1 MTDNNN
7 REQASFNYVNAAFV
21 SAIVFIIILFIFI
34 GKYSRAV
41 VTPETY
47 VKVLMGTF
55 VEISL
60 KNESQEKA
68 DLAFNKIAELE
79 QIFSSY
85 ISTSDISKINKN
97 AGIKPVKVSP
107 HVMEVVKKA
116 LYVANISD
124 GAFDP
129 TFGPFT
135 KIYNFTPDEERI
147 PTDIEIEKALRLINY
162 KDVIIDEEKQT
173 VMLKRKSMM
182 LNLGGIAKG
191 YIVDEAIKVLKANQV
206 TWAIVKAGGDMV
218 YFQSGKL
225 ARVVK
230 IGLQHPRVKGEL
242 LGKFKVLNASIAT
255 SGDYERFFIKNGVRY
270 HHIIDPKTGKSA
282 SKSMSV
288 TIINKTDDP
297 AISDGLSTAVFVL
310 GPEKGIELIESL
322 DRIDAIIVGA
332 DNSIRTTKGLTGSF
346 AHIDMENSM
355 FSFMEPL

>member
-1 MTDNNN
+1 MTYKIN
-7 REQASFNYVNAAFV
+7 REKTSFNYVNAAFI
-21 SAIVFIIILFIFI
+21 SAFIFIIILFIFI

-41 VTPETY
+41 VKPETY

-68 DLAFNKIAELE
+68 NLAFSKIEELE

-85 ISTSDISKINKN
+85 ISTSEVSIINKN
-97 AGIKPVKVSP
+97 AGIKAVKVSP

-116 LYVANISD
+116 LYVARISD

-129 TFGPFT
+129 TFGPMT
-135 KIYNFTPDEERI
+135 KIYNFTPGEERI
-147 PTDIEIEKALRLINY
+147 PTEKEIKKALRLINY
-162 KDVIIDEEKQT
+162 KDIIIDEEKST
-173 VMLKRKSMM
+173 VMLKRKNMIM
-182 LNLGGIAKG
+182 NLGGIAKG
-191 YIVDEAIKVLKANQV
+191 YIVNEAIKVLKENDV

-230 IGLQHPRVKGEL
+230 IGLQHPRVNEEL
-242 LGKFKVLNASIAT
+242 LGKFKILNASIAT
-255 SGDYERFFIKNGVRY
+255 SGDYERFFIKDNVRY
-270 HHIIDPKTGKSA
+270 HHIIDTKTGKSA
-282 SKSMSV
+282 DKAMSV

-310 GPEKGIELIESL
+310 GPKQGIELIESL
-322 DRIDAIIVGA
+322 ENIEAIIVGA
-332 DNSIRTTKGLTGSF
+332 DNNIRTTKGLKGNF
-346 AHIDMENSM
+346 VHIDMENSM
-355 FSFMEPL
+355 FSFVQPL